1 MTYRGNN
8 DKVATIVAICNT
20 VVKVAIIAGIVKV
33 LSAPSKQKKEIHHE

>member
-33 LSAPSKQKKEIHHE
+33 LSAPSKKKKEIRHE